1 MKNIA
6 LLITAVILSNFIFSQ
21 EFETTTDYY
30 KNGVKKSE
38 GMMHLGREMGHWQYF
53 DSNGK
58 LVRETDYYKGEL
70 YGNDITYYPNGN
82 KNEEFT
88 FESNLKNGSYKNWY
102 ESGVLRTEGFY
113 KYDVKDSSWTTY
125 YNTGK
130 PEMEVLYNQGS
141 GRIISFYSPKNEKPL
156 QMAMVPFCGITSFL
170 PNYLKGLLPMV
181 WSKVFGHIIS
191 KMEILKKR
199 ALSTMETV
207 SEHGKDIMKTNN

>member
-141 GRIISFYSPKNEKPL
+141 GRIISFYSPKNEKTVANGNGTVLRYYEFPSKL
-156 QMAMVPFCGITSFL
+156 SEGSVAD
-170 PNYLKGLLPMV
+170 GLEQGL
-181 WSKVFGHIIS
+181 WTYYFENGNIK
-191 KMEILKKR
+191 
-199 ALSTMETV
+199 ET
-207 SEHGKDIMKTNN
+207 GTFDN